1 MASAGGV
8 SVNANGH
15 STNPLATISPAD
27 LQILAQVEHHFLGCI
42 PGEGRV
48 LELAGRAL
56 LSAMLFG
63 GLNDPAAW
71 SGWLVSAMK
80 VRTVRSHE
88 GFWFQIAGKSGP
100 HIYRMWYPDPVTGC
114 HLRELRSRWQRY
126 GFPSSPDLSPEV
138 CLKHVL
144 KKLAE
149 ESSRVG
155 ELLTAA
161 SRGPFWLNEACGARL
176 YLRVPGMLAEHAAG
190 KTRTHARRRRL
201 EADEDTLQKLADFLA
216 TAGPPSAWR
225 LRFTDHALL
234 HLREDFFPNDSAVFD
249 SSQKLRARMLGA
261 LDKQLSKW
269 SKRKWQNCIH
279 RHMLLWLRQRLDTRA
294 RSALAQQGHIRPAT
308 ARGYLSELASYNWRG
323 VRLLSIT
330 SEDGVEALKSA
341 FDHLEDGTSY
351 RSPKQRNMARATLTS
366 FSIYLHAQN
375 EAIPIR
381 TGNSTQGQ
389 RKQVPRLT
397 VLDRADF
404 MRLLGLLE
412 DWGASPPMEGEQ
424 GRPQRV
430 QACILAAI
438 LMFRTGLRGREVTNL
453 ALNDIAFEGPFA
465 ELLVRGNAARSNKN
479 QYARRILPL
488 HVLLEPAELELLRQR
503 HADRCNE
510 EFRMAPRARLFPAAV
525 AAPLRVDQYL
535 LEPLDAAIRLLFEGP
550 FKGRPIRKRPG
561 YWYAL
566 ASPLRHS
573 FANHL
578 IASLL
583 LPDEPL
589 NLPPPQGLTP
599 DLVSIVRKQR
609 LSSALLRPK
618 QHGLAIMQAVRYVMG
633 HATYKRA
640 LETYIHNVDWLLAAH
655 LWRDVHQPPM
665 SKREIHGLLGPL
677 QPPAGSGEA
686 EKLKLL
692 SDRQLRRQRELAA
705 RQHSA
710 RSMLPRPRRGRPPV
724 KVKGELRRLST
735 TYSAFLHKQ
744 LQPTVFGRRAP
755 AGTAVLVS
763 KQHDGAPSE
772 LGWLALHNFLCLRAK
787 NVGPKEAAEQLAV
800 PEAICRRWAR
810 RADELATIRKH
821 RYVQNQDRSEP
832 RAADSCRFPQLSAV
846 GFPHPRGAAA
856 KLIEGIWRQRSRLEK
871 PRRWVSI
878 QRVLA
883 RWQLDPPRVKSPK
896 SLQQRASFYR
906 NLGIPADMLFVRVAG
921 AGWERFAS
929 DGFAPPYDGAVFQ
942 LSPVQR
948 RGGDREDRL
957 LHNSVLHALL
967 MLLIASEHD
976 FEILKKA
983 STAPTGSRLPAR
995 KRPPRRAKVEVRI
1008 EDIPPGPSGACQRNG

>member
-1 MASAGGV
+1 M
-8 SVNANGH
+8 NANGH
-15 STNPLATISPAD
+15 ATNPLAAISPAD
-27 LQILAQVEHHFLGCI
+27 LQTLAQVEHHFLGCI

-149 ESSRVG
+149 ESPRVG
-155 ELLTAA
+155 ELQTAA
-161 SRGPFWLNEACGARL
+161 SRGPFWLNEACAARL

-225 LRFTDHALL
+225 PRFTDHALL

-249 SSQKLRARMLGA
+249 SSRKLRARMLGA
-261 LDKQLSKW
+261 LDNQLAKW
-269 SKRKWQNCIH
+269 SKRKWHNCIH
-279 RHMLLWLRQRLDTRA
+279 RHMLLWLRQRLDT
-294 RSALAQQGHIRPAT
+294 SMQPQLAQQGHIRPAS
-308 ARGYLSELASYNWRG
+308 ARRYLLELASYNWQG

-330 SEDGVEALKSA
+330 SEDGVEALKHA
-341 FDHLEDGTSY
+341 LKHLEEGT
-351 RSPKQRNMARATLTS
+351 RHRFPRERNMARAALTS
-366 FSIYLHAQN
+366 FSTYLHAQN
-375 EAIPIR
+375 NAIPIL
-381 TGNSTQGQ
+381 TGHSTQEVGQ
-389 RKQVPRLT
+389 KKKGPRLT
-397 VLDRADF
+397 VLDHTDF
-404 MRLLGLLE
+404 KRLFSLLE
-412 DWGASPPMEGEQ
+412 EWGGLPPKDGEQ
-424 GRPQRV
+424 GRPERV

-488 HVLLEPAELELLRQR
+488 HVLLEPEELELLRQR

-525 AAPLRVDQYL
+525 AAPLSVDQYL
-535 LEPLDAAIRLLFEGP
+535 LEPIDAAIRLLFEGP
-550 FKGRPIRKRPG
+550 FKGQAIRKRPG

-599 DLVSIVRKQR
+599 DLVSIERKQR
-609 LSSALLRPK
+609 LSSAMLRPK

-665 SKREIHGLLGPL
+665 SEREIHGLLRPL
-677 QPPAGSGEA
+677 QSATANGEA
-686 EKLKLL
+686 SRHKLL
-692 SDRQLRRQRELAA
+692 SDRQLRRQRALAA
-705 RQHSA
+705 RQNSA
-710 RSMLPRPRRGRPPV
+710 GSMLPRPRRGRPSA
-724 KVKGELRRLST
+724 KVKYELRRLST
-735 TYSAFLHKQ
+735 RYNAFLHKQ
-744 LQPTVFGRRAP
+744 LPPTAFGLRGPSCKA
-755 AGTAVLVS
+755 ALVR
-763 KQHDGAPSE
+763 KRFDGAPSE
-772 LGWLALHNFLCLRAK
+772 LGWLVVHNFLCLRAQ
-787 NVGPKEAAEQLAV
+787 NVGPSEAAEQLAV
-800 PEAICRRWAR
+800 PEAICLRWAR
-810 RADELATIRKH
+810 RADELAGISKRS
-821 RYVQNQDRSEP
+821 YVQTRNPTEP
-832 RAADSCRFPQLSAV
+832 RTWESCRFPQLSAG
-846 GFPHPRGAAA
+846 GFPHPRGTAA
-856 KLIEGIWRQRSRLEK
+856 KLIDGIWRQRSRLEK

-896 SLQQRASFYR
+896 SLQRRASFYR

-976 FEILKKA
+976 FETLKKA
-983 STAPTGSRLPAR
+983 STAPTGNRLPAR

-1008 EDIPPGPSGACQRNG
+1008 QDTPPGPSGACQRNG